1 MPTGCM
7 REEKPEARA
16 VTAEIV
22 PTSGVTE
29 AEEAAGMA
37 VGRTIPVRYMIT
49 AVREAGRAAAVHR
62 GRRDSG
68 AEIRSAEA

>member
-1 MPTGCM
+1 M

-49 AVREAGRAAAVHR
+49 AAREAGRAVAVHR

-68 AEIRSAEA
+68 AEIRNAEA